1 MLDDGP
7 AGLEILAEQLPSSR
21 PLSTACRYPVL
32 VLVWSMEY
40 GYGQVPLLSSSSML
54 PVKVMVYNDL
64 AMDTGTAQ

>member
-21 PLSTACRYPVL
+21 PLSTACRYPIL
-32 VLVWSMEY
+32 VLVWSMDMDK
-40 GYGQVPLLSSSSML
+40 SSSSML
-54 PVKVMVYNDL
+54 PAKVMVYNDL